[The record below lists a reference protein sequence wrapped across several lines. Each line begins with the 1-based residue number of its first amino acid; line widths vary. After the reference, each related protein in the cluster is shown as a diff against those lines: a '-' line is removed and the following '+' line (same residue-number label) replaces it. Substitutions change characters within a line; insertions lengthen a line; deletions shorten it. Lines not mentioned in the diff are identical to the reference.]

1 MADAA
6 EIQRLIDHCEANPEP
21 PGARWHSILHDG
33 TEEILTTPTVEVL
46 RFAAGAVRAGREAT
60 VDTTTLRDGR
70 VAIVD
75 VPGYVKL
82 VRVLGLMGDA

>member
-6 EIQRLIDHCEANPEP
+6 EIQRLIEHCEANPEP
-21 PGARWHSILHDG
+21 PGVRWHSTLRDG

-46 RFAAGAVRAGREAT
+46 RFAAGAVRAGHEVTIDAT
-60 VDTTTLRDGR
+60 TRRDGR
-70 VAIVD
+70 PAIVD
-75 VPGYVKL
+75 VPGYAKL